1 MKNNYRADIILLKC
15 LKIDIQLHVYELIL
29 EFMPGTLQLQ
39 TIDLSVVTLDS
50 IHICNRLW
58 FCFIRKQT

>member
-1 MKNNYRADIILLKC
+1 
-15 LKIDIQLHVYELIL
+15 VYELIL
-29 EFMPGTLQLQ
+29 EFMSGTLQLQ
-39 TIDLSVVTLDS
+39 TIDLSVVIS